1 MSPLRSP
8 VSDRIELLKGT
19 LDLLVLRTLVFG
31 PMHGHG
37 IAKAIQS
44 QSDDLLLV
52 EHGSLYPALHR
63 LVRQAGCGRL
73 GGHAEGPA
81 DEVLPADAGRT
92 SPAGGRGVEL
102 AAAGARHRARPV
114 TLGAEAVLT
123 AARRSRCHAAG

>member
-8 VSDRIELLKGT
+8 ASDRIELLKGT

-63 LVRQAGCGRL
+63 LEDRGLIVSEWGMTEHNRRAKFYRLTTAGKKQLRSA
-73 GGHAEGPA
+73 HQYWS
-81 DEVLPADAGRT
+81 RF
-92 SPAGGRGVEL
+92 
-102 AAAGARHRARPV
+102 AGAVFKVLETAPEPV
-114 TLGAEAVLT
+114 
-123 AARRSRCHAAG
+123 